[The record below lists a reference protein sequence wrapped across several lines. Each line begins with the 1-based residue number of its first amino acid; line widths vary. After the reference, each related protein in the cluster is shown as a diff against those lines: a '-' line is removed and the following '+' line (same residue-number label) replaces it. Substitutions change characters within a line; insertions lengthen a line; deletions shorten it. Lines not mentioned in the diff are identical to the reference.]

1 MKVLISDYDGTLF
14 LSEDDIKNNASKI
27 KKFRKQGNMFI
38 ICTARNFA
46 AIKKPC
52 VEYGIDVDYFF
63 CDIGSVIL
71 DNDGKVIYR
80 KYIDIEDRNQIESIL
95 DNMENQVFIK
105 RYGTNNKQ
113 GKEITDIVEYKIEGE
128 KSILKEIKEKVDKN
142 CKLRTKITEDNKL
155 IIHTNT
161 KEESIEIFIKEMK
174 IDRDCVY
181 TVGDE
186 LDDLE
191 MLKKYNGYRMDKCND
206 ILKEYITKSVSNI
219 SELIDIIGE

>member
-14 LSEDDIKNNASKI
+14 LSEHDIKNNASKI
-27 KKFRKQGNMFI
+27 EKFREQGNLFI

-52 VEYGIDVDYFF
+52 VKYGIDVDYFF
-63 CDIGSVIL
+63 CNIGSVIL
-71 DNDGKVIYR
+71 DNDGSVIYR
-80 KYIDIEDRNQIESIL
+80 RYIDIADRNQIENIL
-95 DNMENQVFIK
+95 YNIENQVLIK
-105 RYGTNNKQ
+105 RYGTNDKQ
-113 GKEITDIVEYKIEGE
+113 GKEVENIVEYKIEGDE
-128 KSILKEIKEKVDKN
+128 NILKAIKEQVDKKCN
-142 CKLRTKITEDNKL
+142 LRTQITEDNKL

-161 KEESIEIFIKEMK
+161 KEESIEIFIEEMK

-191 MLKKYNGYRMDKCND
+191 MLKKYNGYRMDKCNE

-219 SELIDIIGE
+219 SELIDIIG

>member
-1 MKVLISDYDGTLF
+1 M
-14 LSEDDIKNNASKI
+14 
-27 KKFRKQGNMFI
+27 
-38 ICTARNFA
+38 
-46 AIKKPC
+46 
-52 VEYGIDVDYFF
+52 
-63 CDIGSVIL
+63 
-71 DNDGKVIYR
+71 
-80 KYIDIEDRNQIESIL
+80 
-95 DNMENQVFIK
+95 
-105 RYGTNNKQ
+105 
-113 GKEITDIVEYKIEGE
+113 
-128 KSILKEIKEKVDKN
+128 DKN
-142 CKLRTKITEDNKL
+142 CKLRTQITEDDKL